1 MRNKNILLIMAVIGS
16 LLLGACGKQPQ
27 SKSGE
32 SVLEAGEN
40 SVTDQPDQESSLVS
54 AHIVNDEGGAVTV
67 TGDWNYTNYNVTSLF
82 EEPVVAL
89 LNVSRRIEGNF
100 HEFTL
105 RTEQILGVLTSPIS
119 PPPATYH
126 VRLPIVLTGASVDID
141 NNGEK
146 DAGIQIYELALSTNF
161 SGDSYLEQLE
171 QLLYSSSLSDPHTG
185 KIREGTFLI
194 YAPDA
199 EQGFSSSAGADGQFF
214 TTDDPVV
221 ILPAGYTLATLT
233 SNGEV
238 SFDRSREV
246 QMDILE
252 SAANAS
258 PDFSDQGIL
267 ESYHSLMDML
277 KVRYSY
283 TELRQLDW
291 DKIQQTYLQ
300 RVQAAD
306 DTNDMTAYFLALT
319 DMAKS
324 IQDVHVQV
332 SAKDPI
338 LGAAPIAKLI
348 ELTNGT
354 LGARVN
360 ELSDGRII
368 ITSLDPNGPGAQ
380 AGWQL
385 GTEITSVDGVPM
397 GEQIETLLY
406 ASSESTPE
414 GIRMAQLEQA
424 LKFPDGITTT
434 VEYRQ
439 PGESKLRKV
448 TLTAAEGFDVAPPF
462 DQDPEEISFKELDG
476 GYGYI
481 QWKAFDDSLYKLA
494 VWEKFLSTFHD
505 SPGIIIDLR
514 NNGGGSVALYYAMAS
529 FLFTDEQSA
538 SLHWTDTYIYD
549 DQVND
554 FVREFSPDYML
565 SAPKPELAF
574 SNAVIVLVNENSA
587 SSAEF
592 FPQFLQSQGRAVIV
606 GEHSS
611 EGAGGFVEHAALPGA
626 ITFQFTKSR
635 SVFAGTDEFNLEAK
649 GVALDVRVPI
659 TEEGEKAK
667 LEGRDPVLEAALD
680 TMAEE
685 AARRISLRLAGNT
698 WQWAEMMD
706 ISGKRAPIENSTS
719 YTIDF
724 AEDGTVAVKAD
735 CNQVSGTYTVAE
747 ENLTINLGPT
757 TLAACPEGS
766 RGEDFVELLG
776 ATKGYVF
783 NEGILGISGDFG
795 GEIGFGVMLFHPV
808 D

>member
-1 MRNKNILLIMAVIGS
+1 MRKKNSLLLITVIGAM
-16 LLLGACGKQPQ
+16 LLGACVNQTQ
-27 SKSGE
+27 STSGE
-32 SVLEAGEN
+32 SVLEADEN
-40 SVTDQPDQESSLVS
+40 SASDQSDQESGLVS
-54 AHIVNDEGGAVTV
+54 AHIDNDEGGAVTV
-67 TGDWNYTNYNVTSLF
+67 TGNWNYTNFNITSLF

-89 LNVSRRIEGNF
+89 LNISRQIGGNF
-100 HEFTL
+100 GEFTP
-105 RTEQILGVLTSPIS
+105 RTEQILGVLTTPLS
-119 PPPATYH
+119 PPPATYR
-126 VRLPIVLTGASVDID
+126 VALPIVPTGASVDID

-161 SGDSYLEQLE
+161 SGDSYLEQIE
-171 QLLYSSSLSDPHTG
+171 QLLEGSILSDPHTG

-199 EQGFSSSAGADGQFF
+199 AQGFSSSAGVDGWFF
-214 TTDDPVV
+214 TADDPVV
-221 ILPAGYTLATLT
+221 TLPAGYTLATLT
-233 SNGEV
+233 SDGEV

-252 SAANAS
+252 TAAAAS

-267 ESYHSLMDML
+267 ESYNSLIDVL
-277 KVRYSY
+277 KAQYSY
-283 TELRQLDW
+283 TELRHLDW
-291 DKIQQTYLQ
+291 ENIRQTYLPQ
-300 RVQAAD
+300 VQAAD
-306 DTNDMTAYFLALT
+306 AGNDMATYFVVLG
-319 DMAKS
+319 DMAMS
-324 IQDVHVQV
+324 IQDAHVQV
-332 SAKDPI
+332 AAKDSALTVAYVSKI
-338 LGAAPIAKLI
+338 LEATSGSF
-348 ELTNGT
+348 
-354 LGARVN
+354 GARVA
-360 ELSDGRII
+360 ELSDGRLI
-368 ITSLDPNGPGAQ
+368 ITTLDPNGPGAQ
-380 AGWQL
+380 TGWQF
-385 GTEITSVDGVPM
+385 GTEIMSVDGVPI
-397 GEQIETLLY
+397 GEQIDTLLY
-406 ASSESTPE
+406 AISESTPE
-414 GIRMAQLEQA
+414 GIRLARLEQA
-424 LKFPDGITTT
+424 LKFPVGTTIT

-439 PGESKLRKV
+439 PGESKLRTA
-448 TLTAAEGFDVAPPF
+448 TLTAEEGFDVAPPF
-462 DQDPEEISFKELDG
+462 DQNREEISFKKLDG

-481 QWKAFDDSLYKLA
+481 QWGAFDDLLYKLA

-505 SPGIIIDLR
+505 SPGIVIDLR
-514 NNGGGSVALYYAMAS
+514 DNGGGSVALYYTMAS
-529 FLFTDEQSA
+529 FLFTDEQPA
-538 SLHWTDTYIYD
+538 AFHWTDSYTYD
-549 DQVND
+549 EQVKD
-554 FVREFSPDYML
+554 LVREFSADYML

-592 FPQFLQSQGRAVIV
+592 FPQFLQSQDRALII
-606 GEHSS
+606 GEHSTA
-611 EGAGGFVEHAALPGA
+611 GAGGFIERAALPGT

-649 GVALDVRVPI
+649 GVVLDVRVPI

-685 AARRISLRLAGNT
+685 AARRINLRLAGNT

-706 ISGKRAPIENSTS
+706 ISGKRTPIENSTS

-776 ATKGYVF
+776 ATKGYIF
-783 NEGILGISGDFG
+783 DEGILGISGDFG
-795 GEIGFGVMLFHPV
+795 GEIGFGVMLFNPV